1 MELRD
6 CKSHGLMNPVL
17 ASDLQFAKKKCAFVL
32 EKPLWDIL
40 EYITLFAKLE
50 PCVIFMIFFQFCSF
64 YSSFLE
70 ISNLPLHVY
79 LKTY

>member
-17 ASDLQFAKKKCAFVL
+17 ASDLQFSKKCAFVL
-32 EKPLWDIL
+32 EKPLWDVL
-40 EYITLFAKLE
+40 EYITLLAKLE
-50 PCVIFMIFFQFCSF
+50 PCVIFRIFFQFFFF

-79 LKTY
+79 LKMY